1 MRDGH
6 RTKERLTR
14 SALKLFV
21 EKGITEATVRDIS
34 QAAGVAEG
42 TLYRHFASK
51 EELAWEL
58 FAGNFMAFARDLEE
72 VAKREAGFAARLT
85 AMVRRFC
92 QFFDRDPLLFSY
104 LLLAQHA
111 QLHKVT
117 EEMANPVTVLRKL
130 VAQGMEAG
138 EVPPGDPE
146 VVAAMV
152 LGVVLQ
158 VAVFKIY
165 GRVTRDLSS
174 LADELVAACL
184 RVAQVPGES
193 RGGSA

>member
-1 MRDGH
+1 MMRDGH
-6 RTKERLTR
+6 RTKERITR
-14 SALKLFV
+14 SALRLFV

-51 EELAWEL
+51 EDLAWEL
-58 FAGNFMAFARDLEE
+58 FAGNFMAFARELEE
-72 VAKREAGFAARLT
+72 LARGEETFQAKLA
-85 AMVRRFC
+85 AMVGRFC
-92 QFFDRDPLLFSY
+92 EFFDRDPLLFSY

-117 EEMANPVTVLRKL
+117 EDMANPVTVVREL
-130 VAQGMEAG
+130 VAQGMAKG
-138 EVPPGDPE
+138 EVPPADPE
-146 VVAAMV
+146 VAAAMV

-165 GRVTRDLSS
+165 GRVRQDLAG
-174 LADELVAACL
+174 LAPELTAACF
-184 RVAQVPGES
+184 RVLQV
-193 RGGSA
+193 RG

>member
-6 RTKERLTR
+6 RTKERITR
-14 SALKLFV
+14 SALRLFV

-42 TLYRHFASK
+42 TLYRHFVSK

-58 FAGNFMAFARDLEE
+58 FAGNFMAFARELEE
-72 VAKREAGFAARLT
+72 LARQEKGFQARLA

-92 QFFDRDPLLFSY
+92 EFFDRDPLLFSY

-117 EEMANPVTVLRKL
+117 EDMANPVTVVREL
-130 VAQGMEAG
+130 VARGMAEG
-138 EVPPGDPE
+138 EIPPADPE
-146 VVAAMV
+146 VAAAMV

-165 GRVTRDLSS
+165 GRIRRELSE
-174 LADELVAACL
+174 LADELTQACFRVL
-184 RVAQVPGES
+184 RVSP
-193 RGGSA
+193 